1 MKDLLDQKLERIER
15 EFLLHELK
23 KHGGDIGTLAK
34 KLWVSREEIQR
45 RFNIKVK
52 SSS

>member
-23 KHGGDIGTLAK
+23 EHGSNIDTLAK
-34 KLWVSREEIQR
+34 KFWLSREEIQR
-45 RFNIKVK
+45 RFDIKVK
-52 SSS
+52 SSL

>member
-1 MKDLLDQKLERIER
+1 MKDLLNQKLERIER

-23 KHGGDIGTLAK
+23 KHGGNIGALAK
-34 KLWVSREEIQR
+34 KFWLSLEEIQR

>member
-15 EFLLHELK
+15 DFLLHELK
-23 KHGGDIGTLAK
+23 EHGGDIGTLAK
-34 KLWVSREEIQR
+34 KFCLSWEEIQR
-45 RFNIKVK
+45 KCNIKVK